1 MVDVSRFKVEVR
13 VNDDFHDDLK
23 AMVDRSHILTEMF
36 CDLFN
41 TEYRGKPC
49 DILLEVIAETDKKIV
64 NEMRNCLA
72 DDCLEFKIVE
82 KQNTE
87 NTERSDVK

>member
-1 MVDVSRFKVEVR
+1 MVDVSRFKIEVR
-13 VNDDFHDDLK
+13 VNDDFQDDLK
-23 AMVDRSHILTEMF
+23 AMVDRSHTLNNLFEVL
-36 CDLFN
+36 CD

-49 DILLEVIAETDKKIV
+49 DILLEVIAETDKKII

-87 NTERSDVK
+87 RSDVK